1 MSHEE
6 NIQYSAFVDFY
17 NRESQTMSSVGIK
30 VWHHEWATA
39 VTTEL
44 SNMAYLP
51 KATASA
57 NGQKKKKIW
66 QKVKM
71 VEKTALASYMH

>member
-44 SNMAYLP
+44 SNMAYYP

-57 NGQKKKKIW
+57 KGQQKKRFDKK
-66 QKVKM
+66 
-71 VEKTALASYMH
+71 